1 MFEDIYFIYI
11 FNSENMSIM
20 SDHCYMKTMP
30 CIFFDP
36 KKEIFV
42 DSKEEKVV
50 LEKNEIEKYFINP
63 AKIDVK
69 NYVKEFQ
76 KNNNIEP
83 LNPKQ
88 KKEIAEFIKNE
99 KYFGIKKGQ
108 NICVKL
114 SQGTINSILNE
125 GKQKT
130 RFCVIKLTQ
139 EEAERRYI
147 TIYKEDEK
155 FAKKNK
161 NIFKYESSLFFYF
174 DENQNTIIYII
185 LYNGSI
191 YKLKSIPAE
200 LILKKAKIYE
210 IQLMSNYYD

>member
-174 DENQNTIIYII
+174 DENQNIIPYII

-191 YKLKSIPAE
+191 YKLKLFPSELVLKESKVYEIE
-200 LILKKAKIYE
+200 LI
-210 IQLMSNYYD
+210 SNYCD